1 MLAPAHTAPCQL
13 PAGMLRV
20 SEESL
25 WAQCGACVQSKGVS
39 SELADAV
46 SDGGTMASA
55 HGSMSKCLLDYN
67 PMESEEYEEVV
78 ATWLASLL
86 VLADHLAANPA
97 ASSANAEAEQEQ
109 QPFPPTPPSKQD
121 LVA

>member
-1 MLAPAHTAPCQL
+1 MSVCWKRGSAATLTHIHVC
-13 PAGMLRV
+13 
-20 SEESL
+20 
-25 WAQCGACVQSKGVS
+25 AQGKGVS
-39 SELADAV
+39 SELAEAA
-46 SDGGTMASA
+46 SSGGSA
-55 HGSMSKCLLDYN
+55 QGALAQCLLDYN

-97 ASSANAEAEQEQ
+97 ASSAAAEAEQDQ
-109 QPFPPTPPSKQD
+109 LPFPPTPPSKQE

>member
-1 MLAPAHTAPCQL
+1 MTRRLPHGAFLAAC
-13 PAGMLRV
+13 LRHSHV
-20 SEESL
+20 C
-25 WAQCGACVQSKGVS
+25 AQGKGVS
-39 SELADAV
+39 SELAEAASSGNSAGDAL
-46 SDGGTMASA
+46 A
-55 HGSMSKCLLDYN
+55 KCLLDYN

-97 ASSANAEAEQEQ
+97 ASSAAAEAEQDQ
-109 QPFPPTPPSKQD
+109 PPFPPTPPSKQE

>member
-1 MLAPAHTAPCQL
+1 MPVSVCRQRGLAASMRHVYVC
-13 PAGMLRV
+13 
-20 SEESL
+20 
-25 WAQCGACVQSKGVS
+25 AQGKGVS
-39 SELADAV
+39 SELAEAA
-46 SDGGTMASA
+46 SSGGSA
-55 HGSMSKCLLDYN
+55 QGALAQCLLDYN

-97 ASSANAEAEQEQ
+97 ASSAAAEAEQDQ
-109 QPFPPTPPSKQD
+109 PPFPPTPPSKQE